1 MGLVISKNEVSMDLV
16 KVAGVQ
22 EWPTPGNKIDIQA
35 FLDFVNFYRRF
46 IRDFST
52 KAQPLFNLTHSKQV
66 WMWSGKE

>member
-1 MGLVISKNEVSMDLV
+1 MDLV

-46 IRDFST
+46 I
-52 KAQPLFNLTHSKQV
+52 
-66 WMWSGKE
+66 